1 VTSKLFTSIQ
11 SFQFAFS
18 ALTVLVG
25 RQKEHP
31 ACKRLTEDVLT
42 WLSVWSEVQV
52 ICTWSSWCHCHPII
66 SCFMKT
72 QTGLTFLVLAYPGC
86 PGKEVV
92 KWVSVCLSVC
102 LEGISVLRAV

>member
-1 VTSKLFTSIQ
+1 
-11 SFQFAFS
+11 
-18 ALTVLVG
+18 
-25 RQKEHP
+25 
-31 ACKRLTEDVLT
+31 
-42 WLSVWSEVQV
+42 
-52 ICTWSSWCHCHPII
+52 
-66 SCFMKT
+66 MKT